1 MEKQLEVLKK
11 ALEMGANID
20 IRFHNNTSKEDAE
33 TKIKV
38 LSELLDIQYTERGK
52 DKNKWFITDYLRSSD
67 IIVTSYFDEEEN
79 A

>member
-38 LSELLDIQYTERGK
+38 LSKLLDLQYTERGK
-52 DKNKWFITDYLRSSD
+52 NNTKWFITDYLRSSD
-67 IIVTSYFDEEEN
+67 IIVTSYFDEEETK
-79 A
+79 

>member
-20 IRFHNNTSKEDAE
+20 IIFYNNTSKEDAE

-38 LSELLDIQYTERGK
+38 LSELLDLQYTERGK
-52 DKNKWFITDYLRSSD
+52 ENNKWFITDYLRSSD
-67 IIVTSYFDEEEN
+67 IVVTSFFDEEETK
-79 A
+79 

>member
-33 TKIKV
+33 TKIKA

-67 IIVTSYFDEEEN
+67 IIVTSYFYEEETK
-79 A
+79 

>member
-38 LSELLDIQYTERGK
+38 LSELLDLQYTERGK

-67 IIVTSYFDEEEN
+67 IIVTSYFDEEETK
-79 A
+79 

>member
-1 MEKQLEVLKK
+1 LEKQLEVLKK

-67 IIVTSYFDEEEN
+67 IIVTSYFEEGETK
-79 A
+79 